1 MRKDIKKLLGL
12 QHAWID
18 SWEIKECRLTV
29 KIRNPRT
36 SAQCPRCG
44 QSSKKVHQYHRRSIK
59 HSIWQSRL
67 VVLDLIKRRFY
78 CRRCLRP
85 FSEIMP
91 GINRKQSTENF
102 RNVLLKDLAF
112 SSLRRV
118 QEETGVS
125 SSVLYS
131 VLRANHSKIETI
143 DWGKM
148 GKNITLGVDEHSF
161 RGRRLVLTFTNITE
175 KKLLGIAVD
184 DRLATLEQF
193 LKKADKSKISEVCI
207 DMKAGYLYAI
217 QRVLPQTS
225 ITVDKFHVVAYANRL
240 LDEVR
245 SVVLGGGNFRVK
257 DVLFKGR
264 EKLNERQ
271 KIKLENL
278 FNRYDHWPSLR
289 QAYFIKEKIRD
300 FYQIKDKPIAE
311 QKLNDIIMFC
321 ETCDSR
327 YLIGLAKTLKRWRPY
342 ILNYFNRYSTNAF
355 TEGVHT
361 KIKMMKRVSFG
372 FRNINNYIA
381 KMTLA
386 FMPILWLIHHTN

>member
-18 SWEIKECRLTV
+18 SWEIKERRLTV
-29 KIRNPRT
+29 KIRSPRT
-36 SAQCPRCG
+36 SACCLACG
-44 QSSKKVHQYHRRSIK
+44 RSSKKIHQYHRRMIK

-67 VVLDLIKRRFY
+67 VILDLTKRRFY
-78 CRRCLRP
+78 CRRCHKP
-85 FSEIMP
+85 FSETMP
-91 GINRKQSTENF
+91 GINQKQSTENF

-112 SSLRRV
+112 SSLSRIK
-118 QEETGVS
+118 EKTNVS

-131 VLRANHSKIETI
+131 VLRENHSKVEAI
-143 DWGKM
+143 DWEKM
-148 GKNITLGVDEHSF
+148 EKNITLGVDEHSF

-175 KKLLGIAVD
+175 KKLLGIGTD
-184 DRLATLEQF
+184 DRLATLEDF
-193 LKKADKSKISEVCI
+193 LRKADKSRVAEVCI

-217 QRVLPQTS
+217 KRILPQAS

-245 SVVLGGGNFRVK
+245 SVVLGNGNFRVK

-278 FNRYDHWPSLR
+278 FDRYGGWPSLK

-311 QKLNDIIMFC
+311 RKLNDIIMFC

-361 KIKMMKRVSFG
+361 KIKMIKRVSFG